1 MTVSQVLDCLAI
13 RDRYIRVRLHS
24 QSICQTLAPEDFVI
38 QSMDDVSPLR
48 WHLAHT
54 TWFFETF
61 VLKKFPN
68 FRPVSESFEYL
79 FNSYY
84 NTVGDQF
91 PRSRRGT
98 LSRPTVDEIVGYRR
112 AVDERMILALDDP
125 RAMDDETL
133 RVIELGLHHEQQ
145 HQELMLTDIK
155 HVFSC
160 NPIYPAVFDAP
171 AKPSSPIKKAWISFD
186 DGVHEIGYRGDGFAF
201 DNESPRHRVFTE
213 SFQIA
218 NALVTNADYQA
229 FIEDGAYTR
238 PEFWLSMGWN
248 WVREN
253 NVKCPLYWLDDDN
266 AWHEFTTGGV
276 VPLHPHH
283 PVTHVSY
290 FEADAFARW
299 SGARLPTEA
308 EWEVACGDMP
318 VIGDFADDRID
329 AGYAVHPSQAIAPES
344 DGASLHGMFGG
355 VWQWTSSSYNAYPGY
370 RAPPGALGEYNG
382 KFMCNQYVLRGGS
395 CATPRGHVRRTYR
408 NFFPPEARWQFMGLR
423 LARSV

>member
-1 MTVSQVLDCLAI
+1 MKGSQRQDYRAI

-61 VLKKFPN
+61 VLKTLPN

-98 LSRPTVDEIVGYRR
+98 LSRPTVDEIVAYRR
-112 AVDERMILALDDP
+112 EVDERMILALDDAS
-125 RAMDDETL
+125 AMDDETA
-133 RVIELGLHHEQQ
+133 RVIDLGLQHEQQ

-160 NPIYPAVFDAP
+160 NPIFPAVFDAP
-171 AKPSSPIKKAWISFD
+171 SKPSSPIEKSWINFD
-186 DGVHEIGYRGDGFAF
+186 AGVREIGHDGDGFAF

-213 SFQIA
+213 PFQIA
-218 NALVTNADYQA
+218 NTLVTNADYQA
-229 FIEDGAYTR
+229 FIDDGGYTR
-238 PEFWLSMGWN
+238 PEYWLAMGWN

-253 NVKCPLYWLDDDN
+253 GITSPLYWLRHDD

-283 PVTHVSY
+283 PVTHISY

-299 SGARLPTEA
+299 SGARLPTES
-308 EWEVACGDMP
+308 EWEVACGDAP
-318 VIGDFADDRID
+318 IKGEFADDLIEEGF
-329 AGYAVHPSQAIAPES
+329 AIHPSQSIAPES
-344 DGASLHGMFGG
+344 SAGQLHGMFGS

-370 RAPPGALGEYNG
+370 RVPPGALGEYNG

-423 LARSV
+423 LARSL